1 MGGGQI
7 ISSVPAWLESW
18 SSNESFHD
26 CGLALAN
33 MGLFLVM

>member
-7 ISSVPAWLESW
+7 ISSVPEWLESW